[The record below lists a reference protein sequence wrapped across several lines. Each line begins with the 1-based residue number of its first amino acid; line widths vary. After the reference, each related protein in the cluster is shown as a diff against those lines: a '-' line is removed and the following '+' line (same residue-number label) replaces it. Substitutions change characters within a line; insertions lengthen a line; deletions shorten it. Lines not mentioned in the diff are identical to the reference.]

1 VSNTP
6 WTWQDKNLKLLVHVQ
21 PGSKSTQ
28 LAGLHGG
35 RLKIRLKAPPVDGK
49 ANKLLVA
56 FVSELFKV
64 PRSSVSIDK
73 GESSRQKTLVIE
85 DPQFLPTEFLTLQ
98 TKKTMVPTQDSQ

>member
-28 LAGLHGG
+28 LAGLHGD

-49 ANKLLVA
+49 ANRLLVA

-64 PRSSVSIDK
+64 PKSSVSIDK
-73 GESSRQKTLVIE
+73 GETSRQKTLIIE
-85 DPQFLPTEFLTLQ
+85 DPQFLPADFLTLQ
-98 TKKTMVPTQDSQ
+98 TKKTMVPTQYSQ